1 MKFVWYIVRLNS
13 TGAFCVWVK
22 GSLYVS
28 GKLPTYPSSKPT
40 FCLKWEVSVNAGL
53 GEGWVD
59 SFQET
64 LNEKEHD
71 TLKTLL
77 DKNNKRIVL
86 QFYLHCRFIFKKYI
100 FPFLFP
106 ISYKR

>member
-1 MKFVWYIVRLNS
+1 MKFVWYIRHIS

-22 GSLYVS
+22 GSSYVS
-28 GKLPTYPSSKPT
+28 GKLPTYPSPKPT

-53 GEGWVD
+53 GEGYVD

-77 DKNNKRIVL
+77 DKSSR
-86 QFYLHCRFIFKKYI
+86 
-100 FPFLFP
+100 
-106 ISYKR
+106 